1 VAALEKL
8 SIDTPEQIAL
18 EFHLAS
24 VGSRFLALAIDTLI
38 QAGAAAVLLLLA
50 LGLGLVLRPFWTGA
64 PTWVYAAVLIG
75 WFTLYYGYFAI
86 FEARWNGQTPG
97 KRTVGLRVIHTSG
110 RPLSVYEAILRNI
123 VRIVDQM
130 PGIYAVGIVSVFV
143 TERSQ
148 RLGDLAASS
157 VVVHE
162 SVGSGETS
170 TVEVAHRSVSA
181 PRLGAVRLTD
191 DEVMLI
197 EAFLRRRHELDG
209 VARVDTAARIATRL
223 RTRLQLEDD
232 GQNEPLLEQLLAEYR
247 AAGRYR

>member
-1 VAALEKL
+1 MAALEKL

-24 VGSRFLALAIDTLI
+24 IGSRFLALAIDTLI
-38 QAGAAAVLLLLA
+38 QAAAAAALLA
-50 LGLGLVLRPFWTGA
+50 LAVSARLMAGPSLPGA
-64 PTWVYAAVLIG
+64 PTWVLAAVVIG
-75 WFTLYYGYFAI
+75 WFSLYYGYFAF

-97 KRTVGLRVIHTSG
+97 KRSLSLRVIHTSG
-110 RPLSVYEAILRNI
+110 RPLSVYEAILRN
-123 VRIVDQM
+123 VLRIVDQM

-162 SVGSGETS
+162 GVASGDTS
-170 TVEVAHRSVSA
+170 TVDVGSRSA
-181 PRLGAVRLTD
+181 ATPRRGANRLTD

-197 EAFLRRRHELDG
+197 EAFLRRRRELDG
-209 VARVDTAARIATRL
+209 VARVQAAARIAGRL
-223 RTRLQLEDD
+223 RARLELDETGENEPFLED
-232 GQNEPLLEQLLAEYR
+232 LLAEYR
-247 AAGRYR
+247 SAGRYR